1 MLMCVRSIYYF
12 LTEIVIQFATRNY
25 QETMASESYLTL
37 DHLNKKCPY
46 RRTEYVLLESGKQE
60 I

>member
-12 LTEIVIQFATRNY
+12 LTEIAIPFATRNN

-37 DHLNKKCPY
+37 DQLNKKRPY
-46 RRTEYVLLESGKQE
+46 RRTVE
-60 I
+60 IPRS